1 MDCDRPRHAN
11 LLWLRLVLA
20 CFALFAGP
28 CASAQNWKRVHKA
41 DEAKWAKT
49 TGLDPYVIHKIW
61 RSASDATDEQ
71 DDDSRIAT
79 IDLEGLADRHDV
91 LFATYA
97 GEKNCLTI
105 TVFRQLT
112 QTQFK
117 KERHRFRQCGSRSHE
132 WRGCGECPALQEGG
146 RSDLHRLRLRV
157 ERHHVP
163 LSRAKGSSGQTLGSF
178 SGVNYFSAFDRKPDT
193 SRLRLSS
200 ESLLKYIMCPAS

>member
-11 LLWLRLVLA
+11 LLWLCPVLA

-79 IDLEGLADRHDV
+79 LDLEGLADRHDV

-117 KERHRFRQCGSRSHE
+117 KEWSVQQPPDGTGFCDTDFGSAAVEATNGVVVVSVPRSSKDGGVIYTVYAYEWNGITYRFAGQKE
-132 WRGCGECPALQEGG
+132 VAG
-146 RSDLHRLRLRV
+146 R
-157 ERHHVP
+157 P
-163 LSRAKGSSGQTLGSF
+163 
-178 SGVNYFSAFDRKPDT
+178 
-193 SRLRLSS
+193 
-200 ESLLKYIMCPAS
+200 